1 MPTSSWRRSRRRS
14 RRESSTSVRA
24 PGIPRLGRR
33 ACAGLFLLALAARA
47 AAILWFGAST
57 TRFGDAEAY
66 MRAATELVAT
76 GHYPKRTE
84 PFYFR
89 APGYPY
95 FLAAATLG
103 HPRSVAAG
111 KAINAVLGALAA
123 LLLAALS
130 ARIFGSR
137 PVAFATGIAAA
148 LHPGL
153 VMLSTDV
160 QSEPLFVVLLLVSG
174 YLLLAAAD
182 RPSS

>member
-1 MPTSSWRRSRRRS
+1 
-14 RRESSTSVRA
+14 
-24 PGIPRLGRR
+24 
-33 ACAGLFLLALAARA
+33 
-47 AAILWFGAST
+47 
-57 TRFGDAEAY
+57 

-123 LLLAALS
+123 SRHSWFSVGPLLQ
-130 ARIFGSR
+130 F
-137 PVAFATGIAAA
+137 
-148 LHPGL
+148 
-153 VMLSTDV
+153 
-160 QSEPLFVVLLLVSG
+160 EP
-174 YLLLAAAD
+174 
-182 RPSS
+182 PW